1 MAWFFVHFKLVLL
14 STGGLF
20 SASSLTVKESC
31 RPEGERLE
39 VCDVTC
45 SEKKSCCNQK
55 GGDGKMACE
64 YSVE

>member
-1 MAWFFVHFKLVLL
+1 MECFFVCFKLVLL

-20 SASSLTVKESC
+20 SASSLTVKKSC
-31 RPEGERLE
+31 KSKGERLK
-39 VCDVTC
+39 VCYVTC

-64 YSVE
+64 YSEE